1 MDDENMPIGVLEI
14 AGYDVSS
21 LLWEQD
27 EIEQAVKE
35 LALFPHFREHFTEA
49 FDLINYATSFWLEEL
64 SYSECAGSVI
74 ATIFRLRDAI
84 DEHAGYADAASLPD
98 AIKQFYSVDRNASDS
113 QLVATYAL
121 VQAVQA
127 VEVLANWLFA
137 SEVDLYDLDEDLIVN
152 LHATDPKKYAELAQ
166 VERLKNRDMEI
177 EAREN
182 FRVLMGDAHRAYMLA
197 DLYKQ
202 IENIDVSKGTYNVS
216 SFLHKALSN
225 AFSAKAY
232 QRASSAGKANSKPE
246 SEKQQTAAELF
257 ARVSQSAKR
266 RIAANPTISGADL
279 VKELVE
285 KDCIASTP
293 TVRKYLKK
301 GRFLPR

>member
-1 MDDENMPIGVLEI
+1 MDDENMPIGILEI
-14 AGYDVSS
+14 AGYEVSS

-35 LALFPHFREHFTEA
+35 LALFPQFREHFTEA

-64 SYSECAGSVI
+64 SYSERAGSVI
-74 ATIFRLRDAI
+74 ATMFRLRDPI
-84 DEHAGYADAASLPD
+84 DEHVGYADAASLP
-98 AIKQFYSVDRNASDS
+98 AVIRQFSSVDRTVADS

-127 VEVLANWLFA
+127 LAVLANWLFQT
-137 SEVDLYDLDEDLIVN
+137 EVDLYDLDEDLIVH
-152 LHATDPKKYAELAQ
+152 LHAADPKKYAELVQ
-166 VERLKNRDMEI
+166 VERLKNRDVEI
-177 EAREN
+177 EARET
-182 FRVLMGDAHRAYMLA
+182 FRVFMGDAYRAYMLA

-202 IENIDVSKGTYNVS
+202 TENIDVSKGTFNVS
-216 SFLHKALSN
+216 SFLHKALKT

-246 SEKQQTAAELF
+246 SEKQQTVVRNF
-257 ARVSQSAKR
+257 ARVTQAAKR

-279 VKELVE
+279 VKEIVE
-285 KDCIASTP
+285 KDGIATIP

-301 GRFLPR
+301 GGFLPR